1 MSNGLLRLGLH
12 DLGAHD
18 TTDIVGTHK
27 YKRLIPRHVG
37 PFLATV
43 TSSVSGYP
51 EEVVVR
57 DFSERG
63 LYFWTDEA
71 PAVGGDVEVKMN
83 TPPAVSNYG
92 TGGPALYRATVIRVE
107 ESSRG
112 QFGVA
117 AVIKGCK
124 HLS

>member
-12 DLGAHD
+12 DPIEVQSTSNHRF
-18 TTDIVGTHK
+18 
-27 YKRLIPRHVG
+27 KRMVPRHVG
-37 PFLATV
+37 PFMATV
-43 TSSVSGYP
+43 TSNVSGFA

-71 PAVGGDVEVKMN
+71 PAVGGDVQVKME
-83 TPPAVSNYG
+83 PPAAASNYS
-92 TGGPALYRATVIRVE
+92 GGLALFRATVIRVE

>member
-12 DLGAHD
+12 DAVEIHGANY
-18 TTDIVGTHK
+18 K
-27 YKRLIPRHVG
+27 YKRLTPRHVG
-37 PFLATV
+37 PFLAVV
-43 TSSVSGYP
+43 TSGVSGFA

-71 PAVGGDVEVKMN
+71 PTVGADVDVKMD
-83 TPPAVSNYG
+83 TPAAAVNYG
-92 TGGPALYRATVIRVE
+92 HGGPAIYRARVIRVE

-112 QFGVA
+112 QYGVA

-124 HLS
+124 RLD

>member
-1 MSNGLLRLGLH
+1 
-12 DLGAHD
+12 
-18 TTDIVGTHK
+18 
-27 YKRLIPRHVG
+27 
-37 PFLATV
+37 
-43 TSSVSGYP
+43 VSGYP

-71 PAVGGDVEVKMN
+71 PAVGGDVEVKMD
-83 TPPAVSNYG
+83 PPAAALKYSS
-92 TGGPALYRATVIRVE
+92 GGPALFRATVIRVE

-117 AVIKGCK
+117 AVIKSCK
-124 HLS
+124 HPS